1 MMRAGPLPG
10 RRHNRLPP
18 SEVIQK
24 PVVGALPDDAEH
36 ASTVEPGADARPVA
50 GRDPE
55 WTLGRPRTIT
65 LAIVLAVLMWILVV
79 CGWFALR

>member
-1 MMRAGPLPG
+1 MRAGPLPG

-18 SEVIQK
+18 SEVIEK
-24 PVVGALPDDAEH
+24 PVVGVLPDEA
-36 ASTVEPGADARPVA
+36 ARVSTVGPGESPRRVA
-50 GRDPE
+50 GLDPE

-79 CGWFALR
+79 WGWFALR